1 MLLSRHTRRR
11 GFRFWRKA
19 DTAFAF
25 SRLFRVQLSR
35 FGEAAFSSISRLAH
49 AFVLLRRE
57 RADRLANVQAAT
69 AGMNSGNR

>member
-1 MLLSRHTRRR
+1 MRRR

-35 FGEAAFSSISRLAH
+35 FGEAFFDRYH
-49 AFVLLRRE
+49 ALPTPSFCYDASVPIGLPTFKQLQ
-57 RADRLANVQAAT
+57 RA
-69 AGMNSGNR
+69 